1 MKMYSIF
8 VHSWNKLTAGSSA
21 MKMYSIVVNSWQKAN
36 GWEQCNEDVQ
46 YSIAVHLQYIA
57 EKSYWLG
64 AVQWRCLIWLYIA
77 DHYIYSWE
85 QGNAKEKRKRF
96 VVYKQYRENMSSLTA
111 AGQKTEKASSYS
123 KQNQSWQSQNIQTI
137 RILAEDICPWHV
149 AGINITV

>member
-1 MKMYSIF
+1 MDSIF

-21 MKMYSIVVNSWQKAN
+21 MKRYSIVVKSWQKAN

-85 QGNAKEKRKRF
+85 QCNAKEKRKRF
-96 VVYKQYRENMSSLTA
+96 VLYKQY
-111 AGQKTEKASSYS
+111 KEKAEAVNS
-123 KQNQSWQSQNIQTI
+123 
-137 RILAEDICPWHV
+137 RRAEDRKSVSLFEAESKLTKSGYSNNSDSGGRHLPMACCWH
-149 AGINITV
+149 

>member
-85 QGNAKEKRKRF
+85 QCNAKEKRKRF
-96 VVYKQYRENMSSLTA
+96 VLYKQY
-111 AGQKTEKASSYS
+111 KEKAEAVNSRRAENRKLSIYS
-123 KQNQSWQSQNIQTI
+123 KQNQSWQSQNIEQI
-137 RILAEDICPWHV
+137 RFLAEDICPLGCCWH
-149 AGINITV
+149 